1 MSANAQRTRKQQLNR
16 LSGDVAW
23 MVCMGKSVFS
33 KSVVH
38 LASNVQHDS
47 SCVDGTTQ
55 TSVAYDVRF
64 MVVLQHVDGVI
75 GREGVIR
82 ACQVALDERRV
93 CPETAYEIDCRPCS
107 AQFIKCLL
115 LRFLLCLSCPERS
128 RYKMAYILPSTK
140 AKPVKRIDQQGQEE
154 LEADDK
160 VAFQQSADAAA
171 QVALWVCPLC
181 P

>member
-1 MSANAQRTRKQQLNR
+1 M
-16 LSGDVAW
+16 
-23 MVCMGKSVFS
+23 S
-33 KSVVH
+33 KSVVSKSVVR

-47 SCVDGTTQ
+47 SCVEGTTQ
-55 TSVAYDVRF
+55 TPVPYDVRF
-64 MVVLQHVDGVI
+64 VVVLQHVDGVI

-82 ACQVALDERRV
+82 ARQVALDDRCV

-115 LRFLLCLSCPERS
+115 VRFVLCQSCPERS

-140 AKPVKRIDQQGQEE
+140 AKRVKRIDQQGQEE

-171 QVALWVCPLC
+171 QVALWLC
-181 P
+181 LPCS